1 MRQRRQSEKVNFYI
15 KSRKIKVREW
25 EKMILEKIITFYY
38 QERNL
43 MLKKSNPS
51 RIFTKKKKKISVTLI
66 VVKLNNMKENKNQN
80 KQTNKSKQ
88 TGENKRIL
96 NAPSK
101 KR

>member
-38 QERNL
+38 QERNP

-51 RIFTKKKKKISVTLI
+51 RICTKKKKISVTLI